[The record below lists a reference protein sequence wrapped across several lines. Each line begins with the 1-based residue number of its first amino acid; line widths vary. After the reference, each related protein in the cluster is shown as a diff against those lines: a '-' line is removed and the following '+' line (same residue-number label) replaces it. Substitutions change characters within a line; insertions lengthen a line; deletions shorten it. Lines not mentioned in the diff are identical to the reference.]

1 MKYTLGIDL
10 GGTNIA
16 AGIVDDQ
23 HTILVKGSRP
33 TLAKRP
39 PEEITADIATHCAD
53 LCAKLGISMSDIS
66 GVGMAIPGTV
76 NSDTGIVEYANNIRF
91 RDFPIRELFS
101 RFSGI
106 SEDKIAIGNDANI
119 AALGEA
125 VGGAAKGTSSSVMIT
140 LGTGVGGGVIIDGKV
155 LTGCAFGGAEL
166 GHSVMVMG
174 GRQCSCGRKGCVEAY
189 CSATALVNLTKEKME
204 ICPDSLMWSLCKGNI
219 ENAGGRTSFDAMRAG
234 DKAGTEVVDEYTSY
248 LACAIANFIN
258 IFQPEVF
265 LIGGG
270 ICNEK
275 DYLLKPVIEKT
286 CAEVYSATKTLKT
299 QIRIAAL
306 GNDAAIVGSAALAES
321 YLK

>member
-16 AGIVDDQ
+16 AGIVDENYN
-23 HTILVKGSRP
+23 ILIKGSRP

-39 PEEITADIATHCAD
+39 PEEIAADMAEHCKD
-53 LCAKLGISMSDIS
+53 LCVKLGISLSDIS
-66 GVGMAIPGTV
+66 CVGIAIPGTV
-76 NSDTGIVEYANNIRF
+76 NCSTGIVEYANNIRF
-91 RDFPIRELFS
+91 RNFPMREIFS

-106 SEDKIAIGNDANI
+106 PEKKIAIGNDANV

-166 GHSVMVMG
+166 GHTVMVMG

-189 CSATALVNLTKEKME
+189 CSATALVNITKEKME
-204 ICPDSLMWSLCKGNI
+204 ACHDSLMWNLCNGNI

-258 IFQPEVF
+258 IFQPEVLVF
-265 LIGGG
+265 GGG
-270 ICNEK
+270 ISKEGETLLGPMRPLIREF
-275 DYLLKPVIEKT
+275 DYARFGGRQTKIVA
-286 CAEVYSATKTLKT
+286 AELGRDAG
-299 QIRIAAL
+299 IIGAAFL
-306 GNDAAIVGSAALAES
+306 GRSMQ
-321 YLK
+321 